1 MPNLVRITAGLCVV
15 AGLFGLFYLGT
26 LPGAGELF
34 PEPWDKLA
42 HFAVFAGLSVC
53 LMLMS
58 ANSAPWAVFFAVSLI
73 GALDEWHQVYLPGR
87 HSDIYD
93 FLTDVIAAAVACTYM
108 ALRKRNA
115 RPFWRLARRR

>member
-1 MPNLVRITAGLCVV
+1 MSISVRVAAAFCVL

-26 LPGAGELF
+26 LPGAGDLF
-34 PEPWDKLA
+34 PAPWDKLA
-42 HFAVFAGLSVC
+42 HFAVFAGLGVC
-53 LMLMS
+53 LMVM
-58 ANSAPWAVFFAVSLI
+58 ADNRAPWAVFFAVSLV

-108 ALRKRNA
+108 VLRQRRA
-115 RPFWRLARRR
+115 RTWQRRART